1 MSDDLPE
8 PATPETAVSTP
19 LGMVTDTSLRL
30 LSRACP
36 ILSSPL
42 RFTHLVLDRLV
53 LFYVVAGRRTRAQ
66 KPREIALVDH
76 FAALAAGKGTHVHD
90 MAHHGD
96 AAPPRARRIH
106 R

>member
-42 RFTHLVLDRLV
+42 RL
-53 LFYVVAGRRTRAQ
+53 RTLSLIGWYFFMWLPVGVPELKSPA
-66 KPREIALVDH
+66 KSPS
-76 FAALAAGKGTHVHD
+76 
-90 MAHHGD
+90 
-96 AAPPRARRIH
+96 
-106 R
+106 